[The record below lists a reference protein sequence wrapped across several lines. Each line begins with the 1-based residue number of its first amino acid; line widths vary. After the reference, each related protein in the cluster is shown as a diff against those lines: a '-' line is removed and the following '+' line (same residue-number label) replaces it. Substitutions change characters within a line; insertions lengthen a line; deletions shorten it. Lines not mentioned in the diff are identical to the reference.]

1 MRIHAGKHTELRGEL
16 SARTLSLKARFV
28 LALTAIAVV
37 VLATRAVLA
46 FRAFVAPEA
55 AATGSATGALTAPTD
70 DPADSAATRAVAT
83 MGIPDSLMGRSGALR
98 FATLTPSAA
107 VALPGFLSAFGEQAI
122 HAPGVHFVR
131 QGADSFALI
140 TLRGFADKRG
150 EYVNG
155 YRLGRWPEERW
166 LMARNYFNPDGFVEV
181 TPGNASLPL
190 SRHFVL
196 AEFVTHD
203 QQQIWPKYVVLEARL
218 VDKLELV
225 LQDMASHGYRAD
237 RVVVLSGFR
246 APYYNDR
253 GVGEGMARASRHQYG
268 DAADIL
274 IDADSDDRMDD
285 LNHDG
290 RLDLRDIGP
299 ITEAIVRVER
309 RYPQLVGGLGTYAA
323 MGPRGPFA
331 HVDVR
336 GTSARWAS
344 GWWKNKP

>member
-1 MRIHAGKHTELRGEL
+1 M
-16 SARTLSLKARFV
+16 V
-28 LALTAIAVV
+28 LV

-46 FRAFVAPEA
+46 FRAFVEPQ
-55 AATGSATGALTAPTD
+55 GSATGRDARAVTAPAEN
-70 DPADSAATRAVAT
+70 PAESAPTRAEPK
-83 MGIPDSLMGRSGALR
+83 MSIPDSLLGRSGAVR

-107 VALPGFLSAFGEQAI
+107 VALPGFLTTFGEQAI
-122 HAPGVHFVR
+122 HSPGVHFVR

-155 YRLGRWPEERW
+155 YRLGRWPAERW

-181 TPGNASLPL
+181 TPDNTSLRL

-196 AEFVTHD
+196 GDFVTHD
-203 QQQIWPKYVVLEARL
+203 QQQIWPKYVALEVKL
-218 VDKLELV
+218 IDKLELV
-225 LQDMASHGYRAD
+225 LQDLASHGYSVE

-246 APYYNDR
+246 APYYNER

-274 IDADSDDRMDD
+274 IDTDSDGRMDD
-285 LNHDG
+285 VNHDG
-290 RLDLRDIGP
+290 RVDLRDVAP

-309 RYPQLVGGLGTYAA
+309 RYPQLLGGLGTYAA

-336 GTSARWAS
+336 GTSARWES
-344 GWWKNKP
+344 GWWKKKPPSLPAIPPG